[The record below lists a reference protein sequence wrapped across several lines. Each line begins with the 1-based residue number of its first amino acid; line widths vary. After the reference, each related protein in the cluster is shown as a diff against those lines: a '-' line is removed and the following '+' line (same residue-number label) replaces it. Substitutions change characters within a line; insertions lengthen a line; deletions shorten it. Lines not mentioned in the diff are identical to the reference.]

1 MTRLAD
7 AYEEQAALFAR
18 LAEATAQVAHELRGI
33 DSPVA
38 RTGVES
44 GAEGATARPPSPSS
58 APDPLS
64 VVLSQC
70 PDHQVA
76 WTVKD
81 GGIGRNGQPYPAF
94 WRCNER
100 TDGEYCKKR
109 PTAAWAKSHP
119 IETVAA

>member
-7 AYEEQAALFAR
+7 AYEEQAAAFAR
-18 LAEATAQVAHELRGI
+18 LADTTAQVAHELRGI
-33 DSPVA
+33 ESPVA
-38 RTGVES
+38 RAGVVS
-44 GAEGATARPPSPSS
+44 GVEGATDTPRPSS
-58 APDPLS
+58 APDSLS
-64 VVLSQC
+64 TVLSQC

-109 PTAAWAKSHP
+109 PTPAWAKSHP